1 MATTLSPPGSS
12 AHRFGGGAVAVV
24 GRDAAGVRRWWVLV
38 VLCTSLLV
46 VSLDNTILNVAL
58 PSIARDFHASSSE
71 LQWIVDAYAVVFAG
85 LLLVLGSVGDHVGR
99 KRVFL
104 AGLVV
109 FAIGSA
115 LSAFSGSPDRLIAAR
130 AFMGIGGAA
139 IMPSTLSI
147 LTDVFRTEQDRARA
161 IGIWSGT
168 TGIGIAVGPIAG
180 GWLLAHFWWGSVFLV
195 NVPIAVIGA
204 VLALWLVPESKDPA
218 ARRPDPV
225 GGALSTVGMGALLW
239 GIIEAPSR
247 SWASPAVIGAI
258 SGAVLVLAVFV
269 LWERRSTHAMLDL
282 TFFRS
287 RRFSAAIG
295 AMSFVI
301 FALMGALFLLTQYLQ
316 FSLGYSPFAAGLRV
330 GPVALVI
337 LVVAPLSAVAVR
349 LVGTKPVV
357 GTGMALIALGMALLS
372 RTTVAG
378 DYGNAL
384 PALLL
389 LGIGTGLAFAPSTES
404 VMGSVPRQRTGVGSG
419 TNGTA
424 LQLGGALG
432 VGILGSLLASRYQGR
447 LAAALAH
454 TPVPTSILH
463 LIDGSLAGA
472 LTVAQRVGGSRGA
485 ALASVSRH
493 AFVSGMDLAMVVGAV
508 AVALGATLVLAF
520 LPNRSDQV
528 RAARRGPPS

>member
-1 MATTLSPPGSS
+1 
-12 AHRFGGGAVAVV
+12 
-24 GRDAAGVRRWWVLV
+24 
-38 VLCTSLLV
+38 
-46 VSLDNTILNVAL
+46 
-58 PSIARDFHASSSE
+58 
-71 LQWIVDAYAVVFAG
+71 
-85 LLLVLGSVGDHVGR
+85 
-99 KRVFL
+99 
-104 AGLVV
+104 
-109 FAIGSA
+109 
-115 LSAFSGSPDRLIAAR
+115 
-130 AFMGIGGAA
+130 
-139 IMPSTLSI
+139 
-147 LTDVFRTEQDRARA
+147 
-161 IGIWSGT
+161 
-168 TGIGIAVGPIAG
+168 
-180 GWLLAHFWWGSVFLV
+180 
-195 NVPIAVIGA
+195 
-204 VLALWLVPESKDPA
+204 
-218 ARRPDPV
+218 
-225 GGALSTVGMGALLW
+225 
-239 GIIEAPSR
+239 
-247 SWASPAVIGAI
+247 VIGAI